1 MKITPQATVLPQAT
15 ARRHELDWLRV
26 LAFGLLI
33 FYHTGMLY
41 VERWGFHFKSQYLS
55 SSLEY
60 VMLLS
65 SPWRMLLIWFIS
77 GYALGAVMQQ
87 LEGWRHYLQFGVRRT
102 VILLLPLLVGLWL
115 IVPPQ
120 LYAEMVQKD
129 GLSLSYWQF
138 YQAFFDLQHPLFAE
152 HQSGVWPHVDV
163 NHLWFLR
170 SLWQFTLLALLLI
183 PVLHSRL
190 LQQACRWFCQLA
202 LPWQLLAWSALLL
215 LIRSEASGDAVR
227 ELQGLAMFLLGILVV
242 RQPGFWQQLAQPRRW
257 LAWLCLLN
265 YGALCCLYFLLYQ
278 PEQLPALLQPAI
290 EPGLQLSF
298 SVQAVAMLFWLLALA
313 QRYLNKPHPQLA
325 LANRLVF
332 PVYLLHQS
340 LIIIAALWLTPY
352 ALGGFT
358 EALAVLL
365 FTLTGSALC
374 LLLFWHLPWLAPL
387 LGLKTFHQFSA
398 GWRKAGLV
406 CGVLLITPLAVNL
419 LL

>member
-1 MKITPQATVLPQAT
+1 MIPPATQYTQAAQ
-15 ARRHELDWLRV
+15 RRFELDWLRV

-60 VMLLS
+60 LMLLS

-77 GYALGAVMQQ
+77 GYALGAVMQHCA
-87 LEGWRHYLQFGVRRT
+87 GWRHYLQFGLRRT
-102 VILLLPLLVGLWL
+102 VVLLLPLLVGLWL

-120 LYAEMVQKD
+120 LYAEMVQND

-138 YQAFFDLQHPLFAE
+138 YQAFIDLQHPLFADY
-152 HQSGVWPHVDV
+152 QSGVWPHVDV

-202 LPWQLLAWSALLL
+202 LPWQLFAWSALLL

-242 RQPGFWQQLAQPRRW
+242 RQPDFWQQLTQSRRW
-257 LAWLCLLN
+257 LGWLCLLN
-265 YGALCCLYFLLYQ
+265 YGVLCCLYFLVYQ
-278 PEQLPALLQPAI
+278 PELLPALLQPAI

-313 QRYLNKPHPQLA
+313 QRYLSKPHPKLV

-340 LIIIAALWLTPY
+340 LIIMAALWLTPY
-352 ALGGFT
+352 GLGGIT
-358 EALAVLL
+358 EAVLVLL